1 MVKIL
6 ALYPTLILSLF
17 LGFGWN
23 NGYFAQPGLQD
34 TRVNIEPTQPTE
46 VIPTEIIQEMIDQV
60 DQERALADLR
70 RLTGVEPICTSSG
83 CTTITGRE
91 TESEDLQW
99 AKDYVYESLV
109 SMHYSVEVLDWIHDG
124 YADQNIIATKPGLHY
139 PDEAIYFIAHLDGY
153 LSDNPA
159 ADDDASGAVSLLELA
174 RVLSRHPLSRTVVI
188 FFSTGEEHGSLGSYK
203 FVEDYPERLAAIKY
217 VVSVEMLGYDS
228 NNDGLME
235 LWNGSQ
241 PVDFVQMLVDIINAY
256 PLDLEPQI
264 VSGCT

>member
-1 MVKIL
+1 
-6 ALYPTLILSLF
+6 
-17 LGFGWN
+17 
-23 NGYFAQPGLQD
+23 
-34 TRVNIEPTQPTE
+34 
-46 VIPTEIIQEMIDQV
+46 
-60 DQERALADLR
+60 
-70 RLTGVEPICTSSG
+70 
-83 CTTITGRE
+83 
-91 TESEDLQW
+91 
-99 AKDYVYESLV
+99 
-109 SMHYSVEVLDWIHDG
+109 MHYSVEVLDWIHDG
-124 YADQNIIATKPGLHY
+124 YADQNIIATKPGLLY

-203 FVEDYPERLAAIKY
+203 FVEDYPERLATIQY